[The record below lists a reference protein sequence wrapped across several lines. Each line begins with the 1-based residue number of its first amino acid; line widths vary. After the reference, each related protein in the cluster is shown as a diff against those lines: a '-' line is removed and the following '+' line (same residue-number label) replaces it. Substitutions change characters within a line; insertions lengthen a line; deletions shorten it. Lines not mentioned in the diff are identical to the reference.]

1 MMLAPQLPKMLLKNP
16 IFYGSFEAPFRC
28 EHTKGLPHHPHQ
40 CQPTWH
46 HRTQIPQRRNHLRC
60 DSGGWVFLV
69 LLSFPYTPGNST
81 IQSRTI
87 LKKKLHVP
95 YVKEIPDIPIS
106 LRTKKT
112 GSSSQHSTGGM
123 KTCFKWPLYM
133 PVIISKKICMNVA
146 SLSNRHLA
154 MWQSNWMSPNN
165 RAFRCHRFLW
175 TVPAAFH
182 PRSPHS
188 SGHRPVLGNKALPK
202 KKSEPPH

>member
-1 MMLAPQLPKMLLKNP
+1 MKHLPASSTPKGCHTIRINANQRGTIGRK
-16 IFYGSFEAPFRC
+16 FRRGATTSVAIQAAGC
-28 EHTKGLPHHPHQ
+28 FWCFSVSLTP
-40 CQPTWH
+40 
-46 HRTQIPQRRNHLRC
+46 
-60 DSGGWVFLV
+60 
-69 LLSFPYTPGNST
+69 PGNST
-81 IQSRTI
+81 IQM
-87 LKKKLHVP
+87 HVP

-106 LRTKKT
+106 SGTKKT

-123 KTCFKWPLYM
+123 KTCCKWPLYM

-188 SGHRPVLGNKALPK
+188 SGHRPVL
-202 KKSEPPH
+202 